1 MADLAYTN
9 DSILLR
15 RNGTDWGA
23 IWAGMFTFIAI
34 WSVFGLLGMAIFTG
48 AANPAAEQSLTG
60 MGIGMAIW
68 AVVLTIIAMFVAG
81 WETARLASVTT
92 RHHGL
97 IHGMIMFG
105 LSVVATL
112 LITLIGTLGL
122 GATEATAA
130 AHSPYLVSVLTGL
143 GWVGFF
149 ALFLGWLAAMLG
161 ATSGA
166 SSARMATPQV
176 SQPADTVH
184 QMRPA
189 A

>member
-9 DSILLR
+9 ENILLHR
-15 RNGTDWGA
+15 SGTDWGA

-34 WSVFGLLGMAIFTG
+34 WSVFGLLGMAIFAG
-48 AANPAAEQSLTG
+48 AANPGATQTLTS

-68 AVVLTIIAMFVAG
+68 AVVLTIIAMYVAG
-81 WETARLASVTT
+81 WETARLAASTT

-112 LITLIGTLGL
+112 LVTMVGTFGL
-122 GATEATAA
+122 SATEAAGA
-130 AHSPYLVSVLTGL
+130 AHSPSLVSVLTGL

-161 ATSGA
+161 AASGA
-166 SSARMATPQV
+166 TSVHRATPEV
-176 SQPADTVH
+176 STPADTVH